1 MLVSLFSIAAGGAN
15 CSSRIF
21 KTAVSPTLCLLH
33 IIRGKISAGFA
44 AAAAAAAGYRQACRE
59 SLSSLGNYF

>member
-44 AAAAAAAGYRQACRE
+44 AAAAAAGYGQACRE